1 MLLTIPILTMNLTKT
16 LIKQALETIRG
27 LDLSEWVNEIFGQSM
42 LSKRQAVFSSADG
55 DMKTA

>member
-16 LIKQALETIRG
+16 LVKQALETIRG

-42 LSKRQAVFSSADG
+42 LSKRQAVFSPANG